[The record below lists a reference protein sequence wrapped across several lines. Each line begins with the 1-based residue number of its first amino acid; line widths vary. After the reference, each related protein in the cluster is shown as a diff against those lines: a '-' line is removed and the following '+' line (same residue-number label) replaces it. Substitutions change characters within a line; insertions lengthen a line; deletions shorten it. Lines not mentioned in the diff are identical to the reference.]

1 MLVDVPGLSGGRRL
15 PISCRACA
23 IDSYGFGGAER
34 AETLG
39 RSTFSAVMEPHG
51 SGDDHRRALG
61 GENEMQIQVGDE
73 GPGVTVTLDFLT
85 VSLLLSSV
93 LYLFCLILAK
103 RKLAFLTRVS
113 GPELS
118 TKKLLVLSV
127 GLVCAI
133 RIMSFIGVAAMDIA
147 NVRAHYSLKP
157 TSTTD
162 RQEQGGSSTARMD
175 RNQKFYDAAFT
186 VMFDLPNVVVVSTF
200 VLLTLVWAECFL
212 QSRFHTESAAKWKM
226 RWLTGYMLFNALL
239 YGTQIILYI
248 LVILPITAK
257 VVRTVLYALSTS
269 INFAAVILVLGLY
282 IFLSVSFSG
291 FPFRSVHLKE
301 SLRKISNVMAL
312 WSLSRV
318 VWGSA
323 MLVIYVENVEL
334 LQDSKTPVL
343 SAVVLFF
350 LFLFCEIIPIV
361 VMLDYSYMN
370 MVGFESGASRD
381 MNALASG
388 QNPMPAEVET
398 SGGDAVRHGSWEE
411 DAGTGDLHGD
421 LYGIYVAAPDDEPA
435 GPLLPD
441 EL

>member
-1 MLVDVPGLSGGRRL
+1 MGTWGISSRDGPAQESVSGEVRMQVR
-15 PISCRACA
+15 
-23 IDSYGFGGAER
+23 
-34 AETLG
+34 
-39 RSTFSAVMEPHG
+39 
-51 SGDDHRRALG
+51 DD
-61 GENEMQIQVGDE
+61 

-85 VSLLLSSV
+85 VALLLSSV
-93 LYLFCLILAK
+93 LYMFCLVLAT
-103 RKLAFLTRVS
+103 RKLAFLNRVS
-113 GPELS
+113 GRELS

-162 RQEQGGSSTARMD
+162 RDRSSTARMD

-212 QSRFHTESAAKWKM
+212 QSRFHTESAAKWQM

-239 YGTQIILYI
+239 YGTQIILYV
-248 LVILPITAK
+248 LVILPVTAK
-257 VVRTVLYALSTS
+257 IVRTVLYALSTG
-269 INFAAVILVLGLY
+269 INFAAVVLVLGLY
-282 IFLSVSFSG
+282 IYLSLSFSG
-291 FPFRSVHLKE
+291 FPFRSIHLKE

-323 MLVIYVENVEL
+323 MLVIYMKNVEL
-334 LQDSKTPVL
+334 LQDSKTPVV

-350 LFLFCEIIPIV
+350 LFLFCEITPIV

-388 QNPMPAEVET
+388 QNPMPAEVIET
-398 SGGDAVRHGSWEE
+398 GNGDVGNGRGWEE
-411 DAGTGDLHGD
+411 EANAGDLHGD
-421 LYGIYVAAPDDEPA
+421 LYGIYASSNEE
-435 GPLLPD
+435 PLLQED
-441 EL
+441 GR

>member
-1 MLVDVPGLSGGRRL
+1 MESREDE
-15 PISCRACA
+15 
-23 IDSYGFGGAER
+23 FG
-34 AETLG
+34 
-39 RSTFSAVMEPHG
+39 HG
-51 SGDDHRRALG
+51 RALG
-61 GENEMQIQVGDE
+61 GDVEAREMRIQVGDD

-85 VSLLLSSV
+85 VALLLSSV

-103 RKLAFLTRVS
+103 RKLAFLSRVS

-157 TSTTD
+157 TSSTD
-162 RQEQGGSSTARMD
+162 KQQGGGSSSSSSTARMD
-175 RNQKFYDAAFT
+175 RNQNFYDAAFT

-200 VLLTLVWAECFL
+200 VLLTIVWAECFL

-226 RWLTGYMLFNALL
+226 RWLTGYMLFNSLL

-257 VVRTVLYALSTS
+257 VVRTVLYALSTT
-269 INFAAVILVLGLY
+269 INFAAVVLVLVLY
-282 IFLSVSFSG
+282 IYLSVSFSG

-323 MLVIYVENVEL
+323 MLVIYMENVEL

-361 VMLDYSYMN
+361 IMLDYSYMN

-388 QNPMPAEVET
+388 QNPMPAEIVET
-398 SGGDAVRHGSWEE
+398 NDDGLVRRGSWEE
-411 DAGTGDLHGD
+411 DTGIGDLQGD
-421 LYGIYVAAPDDEPA
+421 LYGIYAAAPSDEP
-435 GPLLPD
+435 LLQD
-441 EL
+441 DRL